1 VDLETASAGGRGAS
15 GAGTGDFE
23 IRGDCTGLAEM
34 PLGIA
39 RERIYSQGLSLG
51 RAVSGDSAAA
61 AAIATT
67 RIANYELVRI

>member
-1 VDLETASAGGRGAS
+1 
-15 GAGTGDFE
+15 
-23 IRGDCTGLAEM
+23 M